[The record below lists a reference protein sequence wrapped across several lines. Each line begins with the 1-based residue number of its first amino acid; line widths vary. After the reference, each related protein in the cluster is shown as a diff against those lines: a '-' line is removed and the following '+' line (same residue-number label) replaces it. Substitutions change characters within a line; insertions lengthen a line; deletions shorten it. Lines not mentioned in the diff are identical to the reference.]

1 VNSSSNSIAKRFISR
16 RSFISS
22 VSLGAVGI
30 GLQQIGCARKSDHN
44 PSVQRYDKI
53 LETQGKFKPWV
64 QTTDRKIRIGIA
76 GGGFGSTFEFHKH
89 PNCTVEAV
97 SDLRSDRRDLLM
109 KVYQCPKSYE
119 SLEKLILDPKIEAVF
134 IATPAPDHARH
145 VIATL
150 KAGKHVM
157 CAVPVALT
165 LDDCDSVRDTVR
177 RTGLTYMMA
186 ETSVYRQ
193 NTISVKKFYGEGLF
207 GNIYSS
213 AAQYNHNGLESLFFE
228 NGKPTWRR
236 GLAPMQY
243 PTHCT
248 SFLIAVTGERL
259 TYVSCLGWGDGS
271 PLLKNNPY
279 NNPFWN
285 ESAFFKTNRDNPFN
299 VEVNFKG
306 AFRGF
311 AERAD
316 WRGEKMSFFSA
327 LKEGGEHIISR
338 FEDKI
343 GNDENGNQYKYK
355 DTVVE
360 IYNQP
365 LWWQTDMLPEPL
377 RHDSGHG
384 GSHTFVAHE
393 FIDSLVANRQPE
405 INIYEALA
413 FTAPGIVAH
422 ESAMKGGQ
430 YMKIPDFDK

>member
-1 VNSSSNSIAKRFISR
+1 MDSSSILNTNRFFSR
-16 RSFISS
+16 RSFVSS
-22 VSLGAVGI
+22 VSLGVVGL
-30 GLQQIGCARKSDHN
+30 GLHQVSCTRKSDHN
-44 PSVQRYDKI
+44 SSVLAYDK
-53 LETQGKFKPWV
+53 TVKSRNKFKPWE
-64 QTTDRKIRIGIA
+64 QNSDRKIRIGIV
-76 GGGFGSTFEFHKH
+76 GGGFGSSFEFHKH

-109 KVYQCPKSYE
+109 KVYQCSKSYE

-134 IATPAPDHARH
+134 IATPAPDHSRH
-145 VIATL
+145 VVATL
-150 KAGKHVM
+150 NAGKHVL

-165 LDDCDSVRDTVR
+165 LEDCNAVRDAVSR
-177 RTGLTYMMA
+177 SGLTYMMA

-193 NTISVKKFYGEGLF
+193 NTISVKKFYDEGLF

-259 TYVSCLGWGDGS
+259 THVSCLGWGDDS

-285 ESAFFKTNRDNPFN
+285 ESAFFKTNRNNPFN
-299 VEVNFKG
+299 VEVNFRG

-316 WRGEKMSFFSA
+316 WRGEKMSFFST
-327 LKEGGEHIISR
+327 LKEGGEHTISG
-338 FEDKI
+338 FKDKI
-343 GNDENGNQYKYK
+343 GTDEKGNQYKYK
-355 DTVVE
+355 DTVIE
-360 IYNQP
+360 TYNQP
-365 LWWQTDMLPEPL
+365 LWWQTEILPEPL
-377 RHDSGHG
+377 RHNSGHD
-384 GSHTFVAHE
+384 GSHTFIAHE
-393 FIDSLVANRQPE
+393 FIDSLIINRLPE

-413 FTAPGIVAH
+413 YTAPGIVAH
-422 ESAMKGGQ
+422 ESAMKGGE